1 MTEEMY
7 NEITTQAMKEGTE
20 VLVFYIEDVLYAI
33 DIKYVVEIIGM
44 QPITQVPKIP
54 EYIKGVINIRG
65 KVVPVMSVR
74 KKFQLEEI
82 EYNERTCIIVVGL
95 NDISVG
101 LIVDGVSEVL
111 TVDIGEIC
119 HMMDYRKSSKNNY
132 ISNVIENKGDNKLL
146 LDIEK
151 LVLEWFY
158 GYET

>member
-82 EYNERTCIIVVGL
+82 EYTERTCIIVVEL

-111 TVDIGEIC
+111 TVDSSEIC
-119 HMMDYRKSSKNNY
+119 HMMDYRKSNKNNY

-151 LVLEWFY
+151 LVLEWSY

>member
-44 QPITQVPKIP
+44 QPITQIPKIP

-82 EYNERTCIIVVGL
+82 E
-95 NDISVG
+95 
-101 LIVDGVSEVL
+101 
-111 TVDIGEIC
+111 
-119 HMMDYRKSSKNNY
+119 
-132 ISNVIENKGDNKLL
+132 
-146 LDIEK
+146 
-151 LVLEWFY
+151 
-158 GYET
+158 

>member
-82 EYNERTCIIVVGL
+82 EYTERTCIIVVEL

-111 TVDIGEIC
+111 TVDSGEIC
-119 HMMDYRKSSKNNY
+119 HMMDYRKSNKNNY

>member
-1 MTEEMY
+1 MY
-7 NEITTQAMKEGTE
+7 
-20 VLVFYIEDVLYAI
+20 YSC
-33 DIKYVVEIIGM
+33 
-44 QPITQVPKIP
+44 
-54 EYIKGVINIRG
+54 R
-65 KVVPVMSVR
+65 
-74 KKFQLEEI
+74 
-82 EYNERTCIIVVGL
+82 
-95 NDISVG
+95 

>member
-44 QPITQVPKIP
+44 QPITQIPKIP
-54 EYIKGVINIRG
+54 EYINGVINIRG

-82 EYNERTCIIVVGL
+82 EYNERTCIIVVEL

-151 LVLEWFY
+151 LVLE
-158 GYET
+158 

>member
-44 QPITQVPKIP
+44 QPITQIPKIP
-54 EYIKGVINIRG
+54 EYINGVINIRG

-82 EYNERTCIIVVGL
+82 EYNERTCIIVVEL

>member
-44 QPITQVPKIP
+44 QPITQIPKIP

-82 EYNERTCIIVVGL
+82 EYNERTCIIVVEL

-151 LVLEWFY
+151 LVLE
-158 GYET
+158 

>member
-44 QPITQVPKIP
+44 QPITQIPKIP

-82 EYNERTCIIVVGL
+82 EYNERTCIIVVEL

-146 LDIEK
+146 LNIEK
-151 LVLEWFY
+151 LVLE
-158 GYET
+158 

>member
-1 MTEEMY
+1 
-7 NEITTQAMKEGTE
+7 
-20 VLVFYIEDVLYAI
+20 
-33 DIKYVVEIIGM
+33 
-44 QPITQVPKIP
+44 
-54 EYIKGVINIRG
+54 
-65 KVVPVMSVR
+65 MSVR

-82 EYNERTCIIVVGL
+82 EYTERTCIIVVEL

-111 TVDIGEIC
+111 TVDSSEIC
-119 HMMDYRKSSKNNY
+119 HMMDYRKSNKNNY

-151 LVLEWFY
+151 LVLEWSY

>member
-44 QPITQVPKIP
+44 QPITQIPKIP

-82 EYNERTCIIVVGL
+82 EYNERTCIIVVEL

-132 ISNVIENKGDNKLL
+132 ISNVIENKG
-146 LDIEK
+146 
-151 LVLEWFY
+151 
-158 GYET
+158 

>member
-1 MTEEMY
+1 
-7 NEITTQAMKEGTE
+7 MKEGTE

-44 QPITQVPKIP
+44 QPITQIPKIP

-82 EYNERTCIIVVGL
+82 EYNERTCIIVVEL

-151 LVLEWFY
+151 LVLE
-158 GYET
+158 

>member
-82 EYNERTCIIVVGL
+82 EYTERTCIIVVEL

-111 TVDIGEIC
+111 TVDSGEIC
-119 HMMDYRKSSKNNY
+119 HMMDYRKSNKNNY

-151 LVLEWFY
+151 LVLE
-158 GYET
+158 

>member
-82 EYNERTCIIVVGL
+82 EYNERTCIIVVEL

-119 HMMDYRKSSKNNY
+119 RMMDYRKSSKNNY

-151 LVLEWFY
+151 LVLE
-158 GYET
+158 

>member
-82 EYNERTCIIVVGL
+82 EYTERTCIIVVEL

-111 TVDIGEIC
+111 TVDSSEIC
-119 HMMDYRKSSKNNY
+119 HMMDYRKSNKNNY

-151 LVLEWFY
+151 LVLE
-158 GYET
+158 

>member
-44 QPITQVPKIP
+44 QPITQIPKIP

-82 EYNERTCIIVVGL
+82 EYNERTCIIVVEL